1 MRSIVF
7 LKMVTAWEEA
17 NKTAPIGM
25 KTIPTIKKVV
35 ITGIGVKIGC
45 QAFKFCCLKG
55 VSRKTV
61 NYFIN

>member
-1 MRSIVF
+1 
-7 LKMVTAWEEA
+7 MVTAWEEA

-61 NYFIN
+61 NYF